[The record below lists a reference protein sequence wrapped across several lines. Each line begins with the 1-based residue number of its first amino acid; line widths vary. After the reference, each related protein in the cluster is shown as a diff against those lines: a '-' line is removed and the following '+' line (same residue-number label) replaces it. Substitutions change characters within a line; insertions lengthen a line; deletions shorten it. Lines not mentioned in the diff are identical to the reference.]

1 MMLTVNDIII
11 TMQFLARRVLVD

>member
-1 MMLTVNDIII
+1 MLTVNDIII